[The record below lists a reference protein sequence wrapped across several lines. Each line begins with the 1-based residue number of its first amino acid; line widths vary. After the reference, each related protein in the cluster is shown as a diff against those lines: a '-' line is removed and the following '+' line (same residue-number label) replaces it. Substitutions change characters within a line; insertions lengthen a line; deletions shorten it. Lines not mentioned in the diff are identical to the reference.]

1 VIDIKKYKL
10 WLLCVIIALI
20 AVYIVMLCDTDSVLQ
35 DFRDCVSG
43 EVSENLK
50 DSALYELYYN
60 ANAESAEVK
69 VRRNFVIHNF
79 TKGVIYANYTYHVF
93 DKDGNEVR
101 GSHKVPTKWYIEK
114 INGRWSVVDIDE
126 RP

>member
-1 VIDIKKYKL
+1 MVGIKKYKL
-10 WLLCVIIALI
+10 WLLCVIIAVI
-20 AVYIVMLCDTDSVLQ
+20 FVYIVMLCDTGSVLQ

-43 EVSENLK
+43 EATESLK
-50 DSALYELYYN
+50 DSALYEMYYN
-60 ANAESAEVK
+60 ANAERAEVK

-79 TKGVIYANYTYHVF
+79 KKGIIYANYTYRAF

-101 GSHKVPTKWYIEK
+101 GNHKVPTKWYIEK
-114 INGRWSVVDIDE
+114 KNGRWMVVDIDE